1 MADGREKITTRI
13 FGALDWVWTSL
24 CWPLIGILNFFFR
37 PDPQTGAVA
46 LWKVAL
52 WLAANTAILY
62 LAVTGLNTQ
71 PLFWTLAVFLVVHI
85 LIISGSLRIMYEEK
99 RVMEG
104 SLSAGKMTFSA
115 LDAVNNVPI
124 LASSTV
130 FYVLGLAA
138 LIQTVEHTGLAQI
151 LRNRPTLNHEYG
163 EYLAC
168 VLNEVPIV
176 TSVLNAWANLV
187 DLSDNLSAQI
197 IYNGWTGNAVR
208 LIIVVT
214 LSIIVVRA
222 LLLRLQQWSHQ
233 ISMAHA
239 LENGTVSPDSI
250 KKRLVRVPT
259 TLNSRLMR
267 SALTHPDTAV
277 RRRALAA
284 MARLEVPNFAREF
297 LESLGQHIERDLGLA
312 HIRET
317 LASMNATARESMAG
331 ELSTVIEKQM
341 LSIKDAIDMQ
351 TKQRLQELRSILTRA

>member
-1 MADGREKITTRI
+1 MSTGREKLTTRV
-13 FGALDWVWTSL
+13 FGALDRVWTTA
-24 CWPLIGILNFFFR
+24 CWPLIGLLNLFFR
-37 PDPQTGAVA
+37 PDPQTGSVA

-52 WLAANTAILY
+52 WLAANAAILY
-62 LAVTGLNTQ
+62 AAVVNLNTQ
-71 PLFWTLAVFLVVHI
+71 PLFWTLTAFLVVHI
-85 LIISGSLRIMYEEK
+85 LIIAGSLRIMYEEK

-104 SLSAGKMTFSA
+104 SMAADKMTFSA

-124 LASSTV
+124 LASSTA
-130 FYVLGLAA
+130 FYVFGLAA

-151 LRNRPTLNHEYG
+151 LRHRPTLNSEYG
-163 EYLAC
+163 EYL
-168 VLNEVPIV
+168 VG
-176 TSVLNAWANLV
+176 
-187 DLSDNLSAQI
+187 LSDNLSAQI
-197 IYNGWTGNAVR
+197 VYHGWTGNAVR

-233 ISMAHA
+233 LSMAHA
-239 LENGTVSPDSI
+239 LENGTVSPDSV

-259 TLNSRLMR
+259 TLNSQLMR

-284 MARLEVPNFAREF
+284 MARLEVPNFARDF
-297 LESLGQHIERDLGLA
+297 LEKLGQHIERDLGLA

-317 LASMNATARESMAG
+317 LASMNVAARDSMAG
-331 ELSTVIEKQM
+331 ELSSVIEKQM

-351 TKQRLQELRSILTRA
+351 TKQRLEELRSMLTRA

>member
-1 MADGREKITTRI
+1 MSTVQEKITTTL
-13 FGALDWVWTSL
+13 FGALDRAWTSV
-24 CWPLIGILNFFFR
+24 CWPLIGLLNLIFR
-37 PDPQTGAVA
+37 PDPQTGDVSF
-46 LWKVAL
+46 WKVAL
-52 WLAANTAILY
+52 WLGANAAVLY
-62 LAVTGLNTQ
+62 AAAMGLETQ
-71 PLFWTLAVFLVVHI
+71 HLFWWLVAFLVMHI
-85 LIISGSLRIMYEEK
+85 LIIASSLRIMYEEK

-104 SLSAGKMTFSA
+104 SLAAEKMTFSA

-130 FYVLGLAA
+130 FYILGLAA
-138 LIQTVEHTGLAQI
+138 LIQTIENTGLAQI
-151 LRNRPTLNHEYG
+151 LRQRPTLTSEYAA
-163 EYLAC
+163 YLAC
-168 VLNEVPIV
+168 VLNEIPIV
-176 TSVLNAWANLV
+176 TTVVNAWANLV
-187 DLSDNLSAQI
+187 NLSDNMSAQI
-197 IYNGWTGNAVR
+197 VYNGWTGNSVR

-222 LLLRLQQWSHQ
+222 LLLRLQQYTHQ

-239 LENGTVSPDSI
+239 LENGTVSPDSV

-297 LESLGQHIERDLGLA
+297 LEKLGQHIERDLGLA

-317 LASMNATARESMAG
+317 LAAMNASARESMAG
-331 ELSTVIEKQM
+331 ELSSVIEKQM

-351 TKQRLQELRSILTRA
+351 TKRRLEELRAMLTRA